1 MSQIISKSPGEKIG
15 ETMSLLGVHWY
26 PVSTEYT
33 HTYIIIYHPYLYLY
47 LYLRYIY
54 IDRYLYLRYRWLKA
68 PIFTN
73 NGKLQQPCSQQIRFQ
88 GFFLARCNRSWLHRS
103 HRWLTAS
110 FLDLRWSP
118 RQKTWEHSIF
128 LDWSLHFSYTWNRS
142 CVADHSYLK
151 WCVHKCGTQ
160 KSGDRDHFPLSNGN
174 FRGPYNSKWCTS
186 APLQSP
192 PLWIRRRPWPSG
204 PVFKEWNYG
213 ICGDG
218 SKPITAIFWGIN
230 RHKPSI

>member
-1 MSQIISKSPGEKIG
+1 MYDSASATHIFGASPISTSRPSISQMKKWWEFWGGPNKICEPWMSSLSPSCLMI
-15 ETMSLLGVHWY
+15 
-26 PVSTEYT
+26 
-33 HTYIIIYHPYLYLY
+33 
-47 LYLRYIY
+47 
-54 IDRYLYLRYRWLKA
+54 RYRWLKA

-73 NGKLQQPCSQQIRFQ
+73 NGKLQQPGSQQIRFQ
-88 GFFLARCNRSWLHRS
+88 GFFLARCIRSWLHRS

-128 LDWSLHFSYTWNRS
+128 LDWSLHYSYTWNRS

-151 WCVHKCGTQ
+151 WRVHKCGTQ
-160 KSGDRDHFPLSNGN
+160 TSGDRYHFPLSNGN

-213 ICGDG
+213 ICN
-218 SKPITAIFWGIN
+218 K
-230 RHKPSI
+230 K